1 MTAPAGPRRR
11 YRILLRGECKHL
23 LTGLSDG
30 LLVESGRGWTCVMA
44 SVRDES
50 ELYGLLERFQEF
62 ALHVTSLN
70 ELGGCVPAAGV
81 EDDDVEKSGLDSRT
95 HALVRLAALVA
106 ASESPA
112 SCDQAVATA
121 LDHGVTLEEIAGLL
135 VALVPTAGAARVT
148 AAEPAIRGTIDRAT
162 AG

>member
-30 LLVESGRGWTCVMA
+30 LLVESDRGWTCVMA

-62 ALHVTSLN
+62 ALHVASLN
-70 ELGGCVPAAGV
+70 ELGGCVPAAGAG
-81 EDDDVEKSGLDSRT
+81 DDTIEKSGLDPRT

-106 ASESPA
+106 AGETQA
-112 SCDQAVATA
+112 SCDQAVAAA
-121 LDHGVTLEEIAGLL
+121 LDHGVTRDEIAGVL
-135 VALVPTAGAARVT
+135 VAAAG
-148 AAEPAIRGTIDRAT
+148 
-162 AG
+162 

>member
-11 YRILLRGECKHL
+11 YRILLRGEGKHL

-62 ALHVTSLN
+62 ALHVASLN
-70 ELGGCVPAAGV
+70 ELGGCVPAA
-81 EDDDVEKSGLDSRT
+81 DADNIEKSGLDSRT
-95 HALVRLAALVA
+95 HALVGLAALVTA
-106 ASESPA
+106 GESQGA
-112 SCDQAVATA
+112 YDQAVATA
-121 LDHGVTLEEIAGLL
+121 LDHGVTLGEIAGVL
-135 VALVPTAGAARVT
+135 VALVPTAGGDRVS
-148 AAEPAIRGTIDRAT
+148 AAEPAIQGAIDRAT

>member
-1 MTAPAGPRRR
+1 MTVPAGPRR

-30 LLVESGRGWTCVMA
+30 LLVESGRGWTCVLA

-62 ALHVTSLN
+62 ALHVVSLH
-70 ELGGCVPAAGV
+70 ELGGCVPGAGADAGNL
-81 EDDDVEKSGLDSRT
+81 ERSGLDPRT
-95 HALVRLAALVA
+95 QALVRLAALVA
-106 ASESPA
+106 AGESPA
-112 SCDQAVATA
+112 SYDQAVATA
-121 LDHGVTLEEIAGLL
+121 LDHGVTLDEIAGVL
-135 VALVPTAGAARVT
+135 VAVTPAAGPARVT
-148 AAEPAIRGTIDRAT
+148 AAKPAIQGAIDRVT

>member
-62 ALHVTSLN
+62 ALHVASLN
-70 ELGGCVPAAGV
+70 ELGGCDPADGAPDAGP
-81 EDDDVEKSGLDSRT
+81 EKPGLDSRT

-106 ASESPA
+106 AGQSQA

-121 LDHGVTLEEIAGLL
+121 LDHGVTLDEIAGVL
-135 VALVPTAGAARVT
+135 VAAAG
-148 AAEPAIRGTIDRAT
+148 
-162 AG
+162 

>member
-1 MTAPAGPRRR
+1 MTVPAGPRRR

-30 LLVESGRGWTCVMA
+30 LLVESGRGWTCVLA

-62 ALHVTSLN
+62 ALHVASLN
-70 ELGGCVPAAGV
+70 ELGGCVPGA
-81 EDDDVEKSGLDSRT
+81 EDDTIEKSGLDSRT

-106 ASESPA
+106 AGESQA
-112 SCDQAVATA
+112 FYDQAVATA
-121 LDHGVTLEEIAGLL
+121 LDQGVTLAEIAGVL
-135 VALVPTAGAARVT
+135 VALVPTAGPARLT
-148 AAEPAIRGTIDRAT
+148 AAEPAIQGAIDRVT